1 MVEGNVIGFVP
12 ASSLDGPE
20 EAAPSLAA
28 PGPSSS
34 SSSPAPTVQLRE
46 YAGVFEP
53 VLPGVDGILGYP
65 PTVTG
70 LGDGRVLALADG
82 QLQVFDPATDRLT
95 TTGRTVAQRTTGAAL
110 VPLSDGLVLITG
122 GDSAAFPDET
132 GDAALG
138 SATAEILDPAT
149 GLSTPVGGVAAPW
162 RFAAARLAN
171 GNVLV
176 AGGTVNVAA
185 GEESPA
191 LAAASVFDPATRRFA
206 DVGNMVIPRAGHRIV
221 PLLDGGALVVGGAQD
236 ATAERYDP
244 ATGTFT
250 VTGAMS
256 DPGVATAVR
265 LLDGRVLVIHG
276 WCSELQPMDRDG
288 FGTGYRPVS
297 TEIFDPS
304 SGRFVPS
311 ADLPHCVSSA
321 TLLPTGAV
329 LVEGFWGEG
338 RRTGQAESLVGP
350 GKSWSGRF
358 DPVTGE
364 LVESAEPDRYRA
376 TPVAL
381 PDGSVL
387 FVGGV
392 PLGEGSPTWATR
404 YR

>member
-1 MVEGNVIGFVP
+1 MAL
-12 ASSLDGPE
+12 ASE
-20 EAAPSLAA
+20 Q
-28 PGPSSS
+28 
-34 SSSPAPTVQLRE
+34 VQL
-46 YAGVFEP
+46 
-53 VLPGVDGILGYP
+53 
-65 PTVTG
+65 
-70 LGDGRVLALADG
+70 
-82 QLQVFDPATDRLT
+82 FDPATGRLT
-95 TTGRTVAQRTTGAAL
+95 TAGRTIAQRTTGAVL
-110 VPLSDGLVLITG
+110 VPLPDGPVLIVG
-122 GDSAAFPDET
+122 GDTAAFPGGT
-132 GDAALG
+132 GDATLAP
-138 SATAEILDPAT
+138 ATAEAFDLAT
-149 GLSTPVGGVAAPW
+149 GASRPVGGVAAPW
-162 RFAAARLAN
+162 GFAAARLAN
-171 GNVLV
+171 GNVLL
-176 AGGTVNVAA
+176 AGGTVPVAA
-185 GEESPA
+185 GEDSPA
-191 LAAASVFDPATRRFA
+191 LAAASVFDPSARRFA
-206 DVGNMVIPRAGHRIV
+206 DVGNMAIPRAGHRIV

-276 WCSELQPMDRDG
+276 WCSEVQRMDRDG
-288 FGTGYRPVS
+288 FGSGYRPVS

-304 SGRFVPS
+304 SDRFVPS